1 MIPQVTLRKTLSD
14 PNLLGNVLG
23 GDSWSAW
30 RAILLASMGEK
41 LNAGELETFR
51 KLTGRERPPDRR
63 VDELVCVVG
72 RRGGKSSA
80 IAALAVYIA
89 ALCKRK
95 LAPGETGLVICVAP
109 DQKQARVCLDYCAGI
124 MENTPMLAGLIA
136 NRTADT
142 LELTN
147 GHCIEVRSS
156 SFRRLRGF
164 TGLAVIADEA
174 AFWMSENSTN
184 PDTEILAAL
193 RPALA
198 TTQGMVTIISSPYAR
213 KGELWELYRRHYGPD
228 GDPAILVAQG
238 TSRDFNPELDEKVVR
253 RALERDE
260 SAARAE
266 YFAEFRT
273 DLEGYVALEEIRACV
288 TPGTKE
294 RAPENRNAYVGF
306 TDPSGGSGDSFTLA
320 IMHKEGKVA
329 VLDAVREIRP
339 PFSPEAATAE
349 LSAVLRQYRCS
360 QVFGDRYAGEWPR
373 EQFRKHGV
381 YYEPAEKSKSELYTD
396 MLPWL
401 NSRNVDLLDN
411 DRLVMQITGLERRT
425 GRSGKDSIDHG
436 PGGRDDLANAV
447 AGALAMLDRRS
458 SSDFYRELE
467 YPKRAMW

>member
-1 MIPQVTLRKTLSD
+1 MIPQVTLRKALTDSQ
-14 PNLLGNVLG
+14 LLGNVLG
-23 GDSWSAW
+23 GDSWSGW
-30 RAILLASMGEK
+30 RAILLAAMGEN

-51 KLTGRERPPDRR
+51 KLTGREQPPDKR

-80 IAALAVYIA
+80 TAALACYIA
-89 ALCKRK
+89 GLCKHK
-95 LAPGETGLVICVAP
+95 LVPGETGLVICVAP

-124 MENTPMLAGLIA
+124 MESTPLLADMIA

-164 TGLAVIADEA
+164 TALAVIADEA
-174 AFWMSENSTN
+174 CFWMSENSTN
-184 PDTEILAAL
+184 PDVEILGAL

-198 TTQGMVTIISSPYAR
+198 TTGGPVIIISSPYAR
-213 KGELWELYRRHYGPD
+213 RGEVWELYRRHFGPD
-228 GDPAILVAQG
+228 GDPGILVAQG
-238 TSRDFNPELDEKVVR
+238 TSRDFNPELDEKVVK

-273 DLEGYVALEEIRACV
+273 DLEGFASIEEVRACI
-288 TPGTKE
+288 TPGIKE

-306 TDPSGGSGDSFTLA
+306 ADPSGGTGDSFTLA
-320 IMHKEGKVA
+320 VAHKEGKVA
-329 VLDAVREIRP
+329 VLDCVREIKP

-349 LSAVLRQYRCS
+349 LSAVLRSYRCS
-360 QVFGDRYAGEWPR
+360 QVFGDRYAGQWPS
-373 EQFRKHGV
+373 EQFRKYGV
-381 YYEPAEKSKSELYTD
+381 YYEPCEQSKSELYTNL
-396 MLPWL
+396 LPWI
-401 NSRNVDLLDN
+401 NSRNIDLLDN
-411 DRLVMQITGLERRT
+411 ERMVMQITGLERRT

-436 PGGRDDLANAV
+436 PGGHDDLANAV
-447 AGALAMLDRRS
+447 AGTVQMLDRRS

>member
-30 RAILLASMGEK
+30 RAILLAAMGEK
-41 LNAGELETFR
+41 LNSGELETFR
-51 KLTGRERPPDRR
+51 KLTGREQPPTSR

-89 ALCKRK
+89 ALCKHK

-109 DQKQARVCLDYCAGI
+109 DQKQARVCLDYCCGI
-124 MENTPMLAGLIA
+124 MESVPMLANMIA

-184 PDTEILAAL
+184 PDVEIMAAL
-193 RPALA
+193 RPTLA
-198 TTQGMVTIISSPYAR
+198 TTGGMVTIISSPYAR
-213 KGELWELYRRHYGPD
+213 RGELWELYRRHYGAD

-238 TSRDFNPELDEKVVR
+238 TSMDFNPSLDPKVVK
-253 RALERDE
+253 RALDRDE
-260 SAARAE
+260 AAARAE
-266 YFAEFRT
+266 YYAEFRS
-273 DLEGYVALEEIRACV
+273 DLEGFANIEEVRACI
-288 TPGTKE
+288 TPGIKE
-294 RAPENRNAYVGF
+294 RAPENRNAYAAF
-306 TDPSGGSGDSFTLA
+306 ADPSGGSGDSFTLCVA
-320 IMHKEGKVA
+320 HKEGKVA
-329 VLDAVREIRP
+329 VIDAVREIRP

-349 LSAVLRQYRCS
+349 LAAVLRSYRCS
-360 QVFGDRYAGEWPR
+360 QVFGDRYAGLWPS

-381 YYEPAEKSKSELYTD
+381 YYEPCEQSKSELYQNL
-396 MLPWL
+396 LPWL
-401 NSRNVDLLDN
+401 NSRNIDLIDH

-425 GRSGKDSIDHG
+425 GRSGKDSIDHA
-436 PGGRDDLANAV
+436 PGGHDDLANAV
-447 AGALAMLDRRS
+447 AGAVQMLDRRS

>member
-1 MIPQVTLRKTLSD
+1 MIPQTTLRQALSD

-23 GDSWSAW
+23 GESWSAW
-30 RAILLASMGEK
+30 RAILLAAMGEK
-41 LNAGELETFR
+41 LKSDELETFR
-51 KLTGRERPPDRR
+51 KLTNREQPPDKR

-89 ALCKRK
+89 ALCRHR

-124 MENTPMLAGLIA
+124 MENTPLLAGMIA

-174 AFWMSENSTN
+174 CFWMSENSTN
-184 PDTEILAAL
+184 PDVEILAAL

-198 TTQGMVTIISSPYAR
+198 TTGGMVTIISSPYAR
-213 KGELWELYRRHYGPD
+213 RGEVWELYRRHYGPD
-228 GDPAILVAQG
+228 GDPGILVAQG
-238 TSRDFNPELDEKVVR
+238 TSMDFNPALDPKVVA
-253 RALERDE
+253 RAMERDE
-260 SAARAE
+260 AAARAE
-266 YFAEFRT
+266 YYAEFRS
-273 DLEGYVALEEIRACV
+273 DLEGYVSLDEVRACIA
-288 TPGTKE
+288 PGVRE
-294 RAPENRNAYVGF
+294 RTPENRNAYVGF
-306 TDPSGGSGDSFTLA
+306 TDPSGGTGDSFTLA

-349 LSAVLRQYRCS
+349 LSALLRSYRCS

-373 EQFRKHGV
+373 EAFRKHGV
-381 YYEPAEKSKSELYTD
+381 YYEPAEKSKSELYVD

-411 DRLVMQITGLERRT
+411 DRLVQQLTGLERRT
-425 GRSGKDSIDHG
+425 GRTGKDSIDHG

-458 SSDFYRELE
+458 SSDFYRPLE